1 MTRTQL
7 VDVNADTPFERVA
20 REVFFAYCA
29 TVIYVGIFAVV
40 VA

>member
-1 MTRTQL
+1 MTRTQT

-20 REVFFAYCA
+20 RELFFAYCA
-29 TVIYVGIFAVV
+29 TVFYFGMLAVV

>member
-7 VDVNADTPFERVA
+7 VDVNADAPFERVA
-20 REVFFAYCA
+20 REVFFAYLA
-29 TVIYVGIFAVV
+29 AVFYFGVLAVV

>member
-7 VDVNADTPFERVA
+7 VDVNADTPFERIA

-29 TVIYVGIFAVV
+29 TVFYFGVIAVV